1 MRIRIRKFGLRLAAL
16 LLLYALLPLSCAQ
29 AETMYSISETELTE
43 LEENLETLKSHNQER
58 QKVLTE
64 QANLLT
70 QQRDEMK
77 KLQTE
82 IENSKTANEETLK
95 SLKRANESLNE
106 LEEEARRKIRAKAR
120 QRNLWIVISA
130 GLAYV
135 CIRK

>member
-1 MRIRIRKFGLRLAAL
+1 MRIKIRKFGLRLAAL

-29 AETMYSISETELTE
+29 AEMMYSISETELTE
-43 LEENLETLKSHNQER
+43 LETNLETLKSRNQER
-58 QKVLTE
+58 QKVLDE
-64 QANLLT
+64 QATLLN

-82 IENSKTANEETLK
+82 IASSKTASEETLK
-95 SLKRANESLNE
+95 SLKRANESLSE
-106 LEEEARRKIRAKAR
+106 LEEEARKKIRAKAR